1 LRAGRGLDA
10 PDGAALNQLLN
21 CDCMGPHAARQMAM
35 VHGAEARGRYRVC
48 ESALTPTHTSSS
60 PRSKTANTAAPS
72 WTAARPYFPPASFLR
87 MASSAALRAFS
98 CSFWATEPCAH
109 KHANPCQRGRARP
122 SEAEHASCAESAA
135 QQQSRMGT
143 ESHQPT
149 VWATASDMTNGRAS
163 KAAEGYGRSRRG
175 SGAGRCGSVA
185 CAKHAVHE
193 TANVRGLDR
202 AACSA

>member
-1 LRAGRGLDA
+1 
-10 PDGAALNQLLN
+10 
-21 CDCMGPHAARQMAM
+21 MGPHAARQMAM

-122 SEAEHASCAESAA
+122 SEAESRRSAA
-135 QQQSRMGT
+135 QVTSSSSSSSSFLPLAFLFTTAFWALLEPPPAPVGCETRVPNHVHQSAGGGSTVMG
-143 ESHQPT
+143 
-149 VWATASDMTNGRAS
+149 
-163 KAAEGYGRSRRG
+163 
-175 SGAGRCGSVA
+175 GSVYHRLSRA
-185 CAKHAVHE
+185 QAQSPITFLIKGATQGE
-193 TANVRGLDR
+193 R
-202 AACSA
+202 AAPRAQRSAARGR